1 MKKKFKENLGNDPVF
16 ETMKNVSLLLLFK
29 ALLMVNKSANALVN
43 DVIEIFEKEKKSL
56 IFDLMDVETKTIF
69 EKRMSWHLIRE
80 FEEAPQKVNHAI
92 IEIATDSRVLSLAYN
107 PASNFLSFSKDSGPV
122 KFYSFTNK
130 NKNMSSDRLI
140 SSEMYN
146 EFKVIAERLLDL

>member
-29 ALLMVNKSANALVN
+29 ALLMVNKSADALVN
-43 DVIEIFEKEKKSL
+43 DIIEMFEKEKKSL
-56 IFDLMDVETKTIF
+56 IFDLMDVEAKTIF
-69 EKRMSWHLIRE
+69 EKRMSWYLIRE

-92 IEIATDSRVLSLAYN
+92 IEIATDNRVLSLAYN
-107 PASNFLSFSKDSGPV
+107 PASNFLSFSKDGGPV

-130 NKNMSSDRLI
+130 NKNMSSNRLI
-140 SSEMYN
+140 NSEMYN
-146 EFKVIAERLLDL
+146 EFKVIAERLLD